1 MAKITCNFIS
11 YTLKRTV
18 DITVVIPT
26 ITIPESFVKG
36 AEKIKGVKNSQ
47 SALKGFSTAPVADYV
62 GRPKFPVLY
71 LLHGMG
77 NNHAT
82 WTGYTN
88 VEMYAEERNIAVVM
102 ISAENKSYVNNNGD
116 NFYDFIENELMD
128 FVKGNFNVS
137 DKPEDT
143 YIAGLSMGGFG
154 TLVHALS
161 NPEKYCA
168 LGAFS
173 AAIELNPAALSGGKE
188 EPVNP
193 DYDPKTLAERIYEN
207 KGKFPKMYIACGEK
221 DFLFEANKAF
231 KDRLT
236 EMGNKVEWVTMAEY
250 GHEWRFWNIQIEKF
264 LDWIPRT
271 DVYANG
277 GKRQI

>member
-1 MAKITCNFIS
+1 MAKLTCNFIS

-26 ITIPESFVKG
+26 MTIPESMAMG
-36 AEKIKGVKNSQ
+36 APMAVGAGMKMPKPEFTK
-47 SALKGFSTAPVADYV
+47 YV

-102 ISAENKSYVNNNGD
+102 ISAENKSYINNNSGD
-116 NFYDFIENELMD
+116 NFYDFIEDELMD
-128 FVKGNFNVS
+128 FIKGNFNVS
-137 DKPEDT
+137 DRPEDT
-143 YIAGLSMGGFG
+143 YIAGLSMGGYG

-161 NPEKYCA
+161 NPDKFAAFGA
-168 LGAFS
+168 LS
-173 AAIELNPAALSGGKE
+173 AAVELNPAALSGSSDKSE
-188 EPVNP
+188 IDPK
-193 DYDPKTLAERIYEN
+193 YDPKTLAEGLY
-207 KGKFPKMYIACGEK
+207 KAGTKFPKIYIAVGGK
-221 DFLFEANKAF
+221 DFLFKANEDF
-231 KDRLT
+231 KNRLI
-236 EMGNKVEWVTMAEY
+236 EMGNDVTWDTIPEY
-250 GHEWRFWNIQIEKF
+250 GHEWRFWNIEIEKF

-271 DVYANG
+271 DYYAAK